1 MGACILSLFFYTPA
15 QQGQLEGVHHSRPK
29 TTAVDV
35 HALVAQLQHVVVL
48 ERTELL
54 ARCV

>member
-48 ERTELL
+48 ERVELL
-54 ARCV
+54 ARCA